1 MLAEL
6 MRNGMVSLQG
16 FILVMFELTI
26 NNIVELGYSVVLRLA
41 AYVRSFCCSASGTQ
55 CDAAEAEST
64 AGKEEKNKEVDK
76 GNDDPPIEMTDEYL
90 EVICFSS
97 TSNSLNFIHLN
108 SGLQKKKVLNLFL
121 I

>member
-41 AYVRSFCCSASGTQ
+41 AYIRSFCCSASGTQ
-55 CDAAEAEST
+55 SDAAEAEST

-90 EVICFSS
+90 EVISSCCSS
-97 TSNSLNFIHLN
+97 TSYSFTLILSSRRRRSLIC
-108 SGLQKKKVLNLFL
+108 S
-121 I
+121 

>member
-41 AYVRSFCCSASGTQ
+41 AYIRSFCCSASGTQ

-76 GNDDPPIEMTDEYL
+76 GNDDPPIEMT